1 MSDYNKLSRP
11 TGARIAMLRTLTTHL
26 LYYGKIKTTLAR
38 AKEVRRKAERLITL
52 AVKERDNYEETTVVA
67 KVARKEKLSPKDI
80 EKGKNAT
87 ATGGHRRVKEM
98 RDGKKVTVYDEV
110 NKTIKKDLP
119 SRLAAR
125 RKIYSA
131 LHPVTKI
138 PPKNEIAGRRANT
151 VKIDMAKKLFEEI
164 APKYADRN
172 GGYTRIIKIGQRKGD
187 GALEVLIELV

>member
-11 TGARIAMLRTLTTHL
+11 TGARISMLRGLTTDL

-52 AVKERDNYEETTVVA
+52 AIKERDNYEEATVVA
-67 KVARKEKLSPKDI
+67 KVARKEKISQKDI

-98 RDGKKVTVYDEV
+98 RDGKRVTVYDEV
-110 NKTIKKDLP
+110 TKTIKKDLP

-125 RKIYSA
+125 RKILSV
-131 LHPVTKI
+131 LTPVTKT
-138 PPKNEIAGRRANT
+138 PPKNEVAGRRANT
-151 VKIDMAKKLFEEI
+151 VKVDMAKKLFDEI